1 MAQRLIDNLVD
12 INFQLTKSYIS
23 RLKKL
28 GFVLAI
34 LNININH
41 THVSIWFKSTNI
53 KKIYG

>member
-12 INFQLTKSYIS
+12 INFQLTKFYIS

-41 THVSIWFKSTNI
+41 THVSI
-53 KKIYG
+53 

>member
-12 INFQLTKSYIS
+12 INFQLTKFYIS

-41 THVSIWFKSTNI
+41 THVSIWVKSTNI